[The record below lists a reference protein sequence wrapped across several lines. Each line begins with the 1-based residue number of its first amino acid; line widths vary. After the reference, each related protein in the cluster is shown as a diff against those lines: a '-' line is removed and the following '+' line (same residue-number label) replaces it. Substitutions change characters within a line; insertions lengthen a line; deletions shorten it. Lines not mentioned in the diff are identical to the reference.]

1 MKIRIL
7 LGNMKPLHVDVET
20 TCINKTHIRCLAEMK
35 DTVWEREGAIYLV
48 DKHLLISLYES
59 DIAL

>member
-1 MKIRIL
+1 
-7 LGNMKPLHVDVET
+7 MKPLHVDVET